1 MAVNDSQH
9 RCEAI
14 MFCSISKS
22 IRLCAMACA
31 LSLLSAVPASS
42 QATPGA
48 TGGAADAGMSTA
60 QTDTRRDDD
69 NRDWGWIGLLGL
81 AGLLGLRR
89 RDREHVHV
97 DTTTRDRATGARV

>member
-1 MAVNDSQH
+1 
-9 RCEAI
+9 
-14 MFCSISKS
+14 
-22 IRLCAMACA
+22 
-31 LSLLSAVPASS
+31 
-42 QATPGA
+42 
-48 TGGAADAGMSTA
+48 MSTA

-97 DTTTRDRATGARV
+97 DTTTTRDRATGARV